1 MGTMWADD
9 GAVQMSEG
17 LDVDGSDHVQGVGET
32 VVEVVVGGVAR
43 VAMMMVTA
51 AATGWWTRRGT
62 MRRRGMVGGVVEEIV
77 MVEMTVAT
85 AVGAEE
91 VETVMA
97 ARVGNVQRRGF
108 EMGGKR
114 RRGCEALAEPLV

>member
-1 MGTMWADD
+1 MT
-9 GAVQMSEG
+9 
-17 LDVDGSDHVQGVGET
+17 VG
-32 VVEVVVGGVAR
+32 VVGGAVE
-43 VAMMMVTA
+43 
-51 AATGWWTRRGT
+51 
-62 MRRRGMVGGVVEEIV
+62 GMV

-85 AVGAEE
+85 AVGAGE